1 MVALDFFAREQTS
14 PPTVTL
20 AVWVGLVLLATAIV
34 LVCYR
39 YRDRVATSWVMR
51 CLQLSQLVAINYWFL
66 LMREPITE
74 SLPLYHCRLSMWGM
88 VLLRDSKL
96 KTFLALLGAV
106 GGVLSIGYAEFYPYT
121 WLHATQYSYYFGHV
135 FLLANSLL
143 HLWNTRNW
151 LSYREIAFGVLGIN
165 LLLAVLNTALGSNY
179 GYTHHTPVLGSDQVW
194 LNVAAVSLLLIAMM
208 SGAQWMVM
216 RRR

>member
-1 MVALDFFAREQTS
+1 MVALGFFAREQTS

-121 WLHATQYSYYFGHV
+121 WLHATLYYYYFGHV

-179 GYTHHTPVLGSDQVW
+179 GYTQHTPVLDSDQVC
-194 LNVAAVSLLLIAMM
+194 LNVGVVSMLLFVLM
-208 SGAQWMVM
+208 SGAQWLM
-216 RRR
+216 RRRR

>member
-1 MVALDFFAREQTS
+1 
-14 PPTVTL
+14 
-20 AVWVGLVLLATAIV
+20 
-34 LVCYR
+34 
-39 YRDRVATSWVMR
+39 
-51 CLQLSQLVAINYWFL
+51 
-66 LMREPITE
+66 
-74 SLPLYHCRLSMWGM
+74 MWGM

-151 LSYREIAFGVLGIN
+151 LSYREIAFGVLGLN